1 MRLDLAF
8 RKKCASLPTAE
19 TKESKNYPIR
29 RSRDSLPSLAV
40 IEGPMGVYLYKH
52 CPNGLTKSWE
62 NKEQHL
68 DDLFLES
75 SGENGAAG
83 SG

>member
-1 MRLDLAF
+1 M
-8 RKKCASLPTAE
+8 
-19 TKESKNYPIR
+19 
-29 RSRDSLPSLAV
+29 
-40 IEGPMGVYLYKH
+40 VYLYKH

-75 SGENGAAG
+75 SGENGAAEVVNCNNRGGVLMYIG
-83 SG
+83 S

>member
-1 MRLDLAF
+1 M
-8 RKKCASLPTAE
+8 
-19 TKESKNYPIR
+19 
-29 RSRDSLPSLAV
+29 
-40 IEGPMGVYLYKH
+40 VYLYKH

-75 SGENGAAG
+75 SGENGAAEVVNCNNRG
-83 SG
+83 GILMYIGTFHWEETVTM